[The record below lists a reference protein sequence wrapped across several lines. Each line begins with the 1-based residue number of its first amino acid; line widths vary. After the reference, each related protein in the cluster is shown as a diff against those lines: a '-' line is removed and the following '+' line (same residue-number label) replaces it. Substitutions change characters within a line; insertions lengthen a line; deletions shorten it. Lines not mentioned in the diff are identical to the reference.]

1 MNLQELATLVR
12 DMRTEQKSYFKYRTP
27 DHLQNSKKLEKLVDA
42 AVAEILGDDGKDAK
56 SCVSAEHP
64 KLF

>member
-12 DMRTEQKSYFKYRTP
+12 DMRTEQKNYFRYRTP

-42 AVAEILGDDGKDAK
+42 AVAEILPEAGSQKPEANN
-56 SCVSAEHP
+56 HP